1 MKQVVPVL
9 AGIDISAKTLDVSL
23 ERPAGGRESGQ
34 FANDAKGHRALWGFL
49 RKRGKQIRILIEATG
64 TYGIDLARALFDKGA
79 EVMVINPRALHHFGE
94 ANLKRTKT
102 DRVDAELALEY
113 LQRMEFVPWT
123 PPAPAY
129 WQLREC
135 SRRISALIEAR
146 TQEKNRRHAST
157 RVADR
162 SSAVQTSI
170 RQHIAAL
177 DRQIEKLRAAALE
190 LIAQDPELT
199 RRYKLILTIK
209 GFGEASA
216 IQIVAE
222 TALLPPGL
230 SERQW
235 VAYAGLDPRRCDSG
249 TSVHKQARISK
260 CGNAHLRAA
269 LYMPSM
275 SAMCKTPTVRAFAD
289 HLIHDNKKVPIEA
302 LVAVMRKMLHAI
314 WGMLENNTPFDPAR
328 FYRIP
333 GETQS
338 VQQPPLGAESLPR
351 LVAVKE
357 PGVREGEA
365 LDETIRG
372 IKTSARR
379 LLVERG

>member
-1 MKQVVPVL
+1 MKQSFPVL
-9 AGIDISAKTLDVSL
+9 VGIDISAKTLDVRL
-23 ERPAGGRESGQ
+23 ERPAGGRESGE

-49 RKRGKQIRILIEATG
+49 RKRGKQIRVLIEATG
-64 TYGIDLARALFDKGA
+64 TYGIELARSLFDKGA

-94 ANLKRTKT
+94 ANMKRSKT

-113 LQRMEFVPWT
+113 LLRMEFVPWT

-135 SRRISALIEAR
+135 SRRISALIETR

-157 RVADR
+157 RVTDR

-170 RQHIAAL
+170 RQQIASL
-177 DRQIEKLRAAALE
+177 DRQIDKLRAAALE
-190 LIAQDPELT
+190 LIAEDAELT
-199 RRYKLILTIK
+199 RRYELIRTIK

-222 TALLPPGL
+222 IALLPEGL

-249 TSVHKQARISK
+249 TSVKKQARISK

-269 LYMPSM
+269 LYMPCMTSM
-275 SAMCKTPTVRAFAD
+275 CRIPTVRAFAD
-289 HLIHDNKKVPIEA
+289 HLIHDNKKVPAEA

-314 WGMLENNTPFDPAR
+314 WGMIQSNSPFDPAR
-328 FYRIP
+328 FYRMP
-333 GETQS
+333 TETQS
-338 VQQPPLGAESLPR
+338 VQQPPLSAAPLPR
-351 LVAVKE
+351 TVAVKE
-357 PGVREGEA
+357 PGVRVGEA
-365 LDETIRG
+365 LDETVRG
-372 IKTSARR
+372 ITTSERR
-379 LLVERG
+379 LLAVK